1 MMPARGKLVGA
12 YVNSALIRSEAI
24 TGGYDD
30 AVVLTQDGHVSE
42 LSGANIF
49 MIRDGVLI
57 TPPIT
62 DNVLEGITRRSIIE
76 LAREELGVVVVE
88 RSVDRSELY
97 LADEIF
103 ECGTGA
109 QVTPIGKVDSR
120 IVGDGMIGP
129 LTKQIQDLFFRVVRG
144 ENFDWAEW
152 CARDFLLSVCYPTP
166 CLRDILSS
174 QV

>member
-49 MIRDGVLI
+49 MIRDGILI

-62 DNVLEGITRRSIIE
+62 DNVLEGITRRSIME
-76 LAREELGVVVVE
+76 LARAELRMQVVE
-88 RSVDRSELY
+88 RSIDRSELCLL
-97 LADEIF
+97 LATQYTI
-103 ECGTGA
+103 
-109 QVTPIGKVDSR
+109 
-120 IVGDGMIGP
+120 
-129 LTKQIQDLFFRVVRG
+129 
-144 ENFDWAEW
+144 
-152 CARDFLLSVCYPTP
+152 
-166 CLRDILSS
+166 
-174 QV
+174 